1 MKRILLPA
9 IGLFA
14 IAASLPAA
22 TFFTRDTQGQV
33 NTWASIW
40 TNASQMTKV
49 APTAGNTYE
58 LVFNGTAFG
67 STATGGGVNNTRFR
81 NPYGTGAVG
90 GVQTFP
96 GDSLT
101 VNADTE
107 IRCKN

>member
-49 APTAGNTYE
+49 APTAGGVNDQAAAPVARTSAAALADVAEPAYAPVSE
-58 LVFNGTAFG
+58 TGDFGHEG
-67 STATGGGVNNTRFR
+67 STPSVRTCLR
-81 NPYGTGAVG
+81 
-90 GVQTFP
+90 
-96 GDSLT
+96 ST
-101 VNADTE
+101 VPP
-107 IRCKN
+107 